1 MSSPTIKAQIRRL
14 AKTKLA
20 EMDTAA
26 SKALMKWLARNVRGA
41 KHIYV
46 VGGAVRNYKID
57 QPVKDIDMV
66 VDSLSLGKDAAWV
79 AEHIARKIPAM
90 TRVEGPDNLRVTKV
104 HIKGQW
110 IVDGHDLDGET
121 LDIVDARREVYERDP
136 ETGEYV
142 GHKPIEVVP
151 TTLEEDVTRRE
162 FTFNTLM
169 WRLSELAEGP
179 DKAEIVDLTGC
190 GIRDLENRDMRCPMD
205 ADEVFAID
213 PTRVIR
219 IIKFAFKYGFKLP
232 PDVEAAAKRQA
243 KGLKRIP
250 DKTFS
255 VIRDIALE
263 SPHYKKA
270 LNVMADLGVTEVLAE
285 MMEDN
290 KSFRATMTN
299 FAEKKGIA
307 YLFDLMDKGIPVGA
321 SMKFLNGRQQQRL
334 REITAP
340 MDRDEALE
348 FLSVLK
354 NPGRAYDKKFIPSL
368 AMSHGYKG
376 KEMAKFM
383 PGVIAIGREV
393 LLEEPDL
400 VSDSSSLMEQVKER
414 VGKAESASRLAKT
427 FTINKGQPV
436 WYGKYKNQRG
446 RVKDGWASKI
456 YGDLGGGWKKRAGK
470 GEAIPGGKA
479 RGKKPS
485 DFDAGELDAGI
496 EVEHEHLVGG
506 GYTEAEARAKA
517 QEIAMDHLAEIPDY
531 YTRLDKMESEA
542 GVKHASLI
550 EAWGPTLREARG
562 KAKKDKDKKASS
574 LEGFLDGFFRRHPK
588 LSKYRRLIRFRERE
602 QGSSSGHGEA
612 RQHGDEVW
620 VFPKFWTH
628 QQGVQDFVLAHEIGH
643 WVKSNNA
650 FGSAFMDAARSV
662 GVDPWDT
669 LNLPFGQ
676 FNADEAFADS
686 FASYY
691 TDGDVKRRYPEWTR
705 LVEAVISGGRTATLS
720 VDNKRP
726 YPLLR
731 QGSVY
736 KPMSEITPGTQDV
749 LDTPTPAWLDRDYP
763 YVAPPDES
771 CTIKELDYLT
781 SLIPLRAKWGS
792 FVKAADEDVVGLF
805 VTLCSE
811 LGAPCDR
818 QALDVMA
825 GQAAVLVTKLKW
837 LYNRPR
843 PYQIA
848 AKHNRLADQ
857 GRVTKP
863 GDFWPMNTKTAHTP
877 AYPSGHTIQA
887 YLLASR
893 LSEVSP
899 QHRKAF
905 MDLAHAISFS
915 RAVGGYHWPSDLTFA
930 KDVFRHIVMPHM
942 PSSVRVA
949 ARYKSKK
956 EVPTKDGDTKTVYEY
971 SDAQVAHRHREKA
984 KKVESLRKGIDKIR
998 SQAKKDLKSDDPK
1011 TRLTALAVLL
1021 IDQTYERTGNEDT
1034 AEESGRFGVTSW
1046 RTKHVSINGNTATIK
1061 YNGKSDVSQEKK
1073 VTDPAVVSALKA
1085 ATKGKKGEERVFCEG
1100 EDCTVKGKDVN
1111 EYLKP
1116 FDVTAK
1122 DIRGMHANEE
1132 MKRVLSEIRKK
1143 GPQLPN
1149 DRKEKDKI
1157 LKEEFKK
1164 ALEETAKIVGHEPS
1178 TLKSHYLVPKFED
1191 SFMHD
1196 GSIIKELHKKSS
1208 AAASL
1213 AARWASSSLS
1223 DSEKENR
1230 EDERLVRT
1238 SPKKKPPRRDLER
1251 GHVKDKDTSEED
1263 PDKKQDK
1270 KDRSQNYKDAIRRVM
1285 GADKIPMV
1293 LKETGKTVMVTQET
1307 VDQNPGKYKEPDDSE
1322 DEGSESDDSPKEEV
1336 TVKSLK
1342 ESLVS
1347 EFSGLSSKDSA
1358 ERNKAISNLVGQ
1370 LEKNLSEFVDSPA
1383 SVDDQMRKELSTM
1396 VGGISQD
1403 ELDVL
1408 VLEAQEA
1415 ALGEEKLKDPEHQIT
1430 EEEAR
1435 QIEEEFTKGF
1445 VKEFKAEVKKVND
1458 KATSRNEAL
1467 SKKQKEYDDNR
1478 VVTDLKGEEADA
1490 MNRHLLETTRS
1501 SVAKYR
1507 EIEEQT
1513 ERDSALKEIE
1523 SQIKEYPEG
1532 SKKRLE
1538 LEAEKRGLIV
1548 SNILVDGPDAK
1559 GVGPSMS
1566 VMVQAAEELGRLDDF
1581 LELNLL
1587 GGKEN
1592 NSAENQQQFRDVLAD
1607 VGVEELHKFMP
1618 DDFPA
1623 KGAIEAISG
1632 PAIARMPPDLR
1643 SEVQEMIIDSIV
1655 TGIVFTDASLN
1666 ESEPAD
1672 APVSKK
1678 NLSDIN
1684 LSENPAYESILDRIR
1699 KMMERLKKLEIFKK

>member
-1 MSSPTIKAQIRRL
+1 
-14 AKTKLA
+14 
-20 EMDTAA
+20 
-26 SKALMKWLARNVRGA
+26 
-41 KHIYV
+41 
-46 VGGAVRNYKID
+46 
-57 QPVKDIDMV
+57 
-66 VDSLSLGKDAAWV
+66 
-79 AEHIARKIPAM
+79 M
-90 TRVEGPDNLRVTKV
+90 T
-104 HIKGQW
+104 
-110 IVDGHDLDGET
+110 
-121 LDIVDARREVYERDP
+121 DP
-136 ETGEYV
+136 
-142 GHKPIEVVP
+142 
-151 TTLEEDVTRRE
+151 
-162 FTFNTLM
+162 
-169 WRLSELAEGP
+169 
-179 DKAEIVDLTGC
+179 
-190 GIRDLENRDMRCPMD
+190 
-205 ADEVFAID
+205 
-213 PTRVIR
+213 
-219 IIKFAFKYGFKLP
+219 
-232 PDVEAAAKRQA
+232 
-243 KGLKRIP
+243 KRI
-250 DKTFS
+250 
-255 VIRDIALE
+255 
-263 SPHYKKA
+263 
-270 LNVMADLGVTEVLAE
+270 
-285 MMEDN
+285 
-290 KSFRATMTN
+290 
-299 FAEKKGIA
+299 
-307 YLFDLMDKGIPVGA
+307 
-321 SMKFLNGRQQQRL
+321 
-334 REITAP
+334 
-340 MDRDEALE
+340 
-348 FLSVLK
+348 
-354 NPGRAYDKKFIPSL
+354 
-368 AMSHGYKG
+368 
-376 KEMAKFM
+376 
-383 PGVIAIGREV
+383 
-393 LLEEPDL
+393 
-400 VSDSSSLMEQVKER
+400 
-414 VGKAESASRLAKT
+414 
-427 FTINKGQPV
+427 
-436 WYGKYKNQRG
+436 
-446 RVKDGWASKI
+446 
-456 YGDLGGGWKKRAGK
+456 
-470 GEAIPGGKA
+470 
-479 RGKKPS
+479 
-485 DFDAGELDAGI
+485 
-496 EVEHEHLVGG
+496 
-506 GYTEAEARAKA
+506 
-517 QEIAMDHLAEIPDY
+517 
-531 YTRLDKMESEA
+531 
-542 GVKHASLI
+542 
-550 EAWGPTLREARG
+550 
-562 KAKKDKDKKASS
+562 
-574 LEGFLDGFFRRHPK
+574 
-588 LSKYRRLIRFRERE
+588 
-602 QGSSSGHGEA
+602 
-612 RQHGDEVW
+612 
-620 VFPKFWTH
+620 
-628 QQGVQDFVLAHEIGH
+628 
-643 WVKSNNA
+643 
-650 FGSAFMDAARSV
+650 AARYK
-662 GVDPWDT
+662 
-669 LNLPFGQ
+669 Q
-676 FNADEAFADS
+676 
-686 FASYY
+686 
-691 TDGDVKRRYPEWTR
+691 
-705 LVEAVISGGRTATLS
+705 GG
-720 VDNKRP
+720 
-726 YPLLR
+726 
-731 QGSVY
+731 VY
-736 KPMSEITPGTQDV
+736 KPLSEADTRTRKV
-749 LDTPTPAWLDRDYP
+749 LEVPTPAWLDREYP
-763 YVAPPDES
+763 YVSPPGKDQ
-771 CTIKELDYLT
+771 TLAELDYLV
-781 SLIPLRAKWGS
+781 SLIPLREKWGALI
-792 FVKAADEDVVGLF
+792 KEADEDMTGLF
-805 VTLCSE
+805 VKLCGE
-811 LGAPCDR
+811 IGAPCDEQSLR
-818 QALDVMA
+818 RMTLEASILI
-825 GQAAVLVTKLKW
+825 TKMKW
-837 LYNRPR
+837 MYNRPR
-843 PYQIA
+843 PYQVA
-848 AKHNRLADQ
+848 AEYNRLSGQ
-857 GRVTKP
+857 GGVEKP
-863 GDFWPMNTKTAHTP
+863 GDFSVMGSVTAHTP

-893 LSEVSP
+893 LSEVAP

-905 MDLAHAISFS
+905 MDLAHAVSFS

-942 PSSVRVA
+942 PASVRVA
-949 ARYKSKK
+949 AKYKSKK
-956 EVPTKDGDTKTVYEY
+956 EVPTKGGDTKTVYEY

-1046 RTKHVSINGNTATIK
+1046 RTKHVKINGNTAIIK

-1293 LKETGKTVMVTQET
+1293 LKDTGKTVMVTQET

-1322 DEGSESDDSPKEEV
+1322 DEGSESEGSPKEEV

-1358 ERNKAISNLVGQ
+1358 EREKAVSNLVGQ

-1445 VKEFKAEVKKVND
+1445 VKEFKAEVKKMND

-1467 SKKQKEYDDNR
+1467 SKKQKEDDDNR
-1478 VVTDLKGEEADA
+1478 VVTDLKGEEAEA
-1490 MNRHLLETTRS
+1490 MNRHMLETTKS

-1592 NSAENQQQFRDVLAD
+1592 NSAENQQQFRNVLAD

-1684 LSENPAYESILDRIR
+1684 LSENPAYESILDRLR